1 MLASELYGSPVP
13 PYMDIYL
20 RVVETGESTQFESWY
35 APMGKHFIISVISPL
50 EGQFFT
56 IFMDITDRKNL
67 ESELKKKADDLSRSN
82 ADLQQFAYVASHD
95 LQEPLRMITAYLDL
109 LRTRHGDKL
118 PEEAQQYL
126 ETAYNGSRRMK
137 ALINDLL
144 TYARLDSQE
153 QVTGPVDLNLTVQ
166 RVLHT
171 MRSTIEERGAIIEC
185 SPLPT
190 VMADQSQMSL
200 NCCRTSSPSDQV
212 PW

>member
-1 MLASELYGSPVP
+1 M
-13 PYMDIYL
+13 
-20 RVVETGESTQFESWY
+20 
-35 APMGKHFIISVISPL
+35 IS
-50 EGQFFT
+50 
-56 IFMDITDRKNL
+56 
-67 ESELKKKADDLSRSN
+67 
-82 ADLQQFAYVASHD
+82 
-95 LQEPLRMITAYLDL
+95 AYLDL

-118 PEEAQQYL
+118 PEEARQYL

-171 MRSTIEERGAIIEC
+171 MRSTIEESGAIIEC

-190 VMADQSQMSL
+190 VMADQSQMSQL
-200 NCCRTSSPSDQV
+200 LQNIISNAIKFHGDDPPRILIEAEKGTGRWTIWVRDNGIGMNPVHFHRIFQMFQRLHTQQEYPGTGIGLAICKKIVERHGGTIWVESKEGEGSTFFFTLPS
-212 PW
+212 